1 MALALDLGLG
11 ALFIGDCLLG
21 QPIERLSRFIDLD
34 GELNLPTWYASVLWF
49 GVAALMWIAVR
60 RLIQRSRPT
69 SWVLLLLPT
78 VFLLFS
84 LDEVASLHEGLGGVL
99 DRLVLDV
106 PRSLTVLPR
115 TGVLALVFGIPFIA
129 AMVLLFV
136 AVRPFLGTF
145 RRPFNAITLGMA
157 LVLTGAFAV
166 ELLSN
171 FVEPSSLMDGFQV
184 LLEEELELVGATLIL
199 WGTFELGR
207 DSGAFARAFG
217 VQTSSRAD

>member
-1 MALALDLGLG
+1 MAFALDLGLG
-11 ALFIGDCLLG
+11 ALFIGDYLLG
-21 QPIERLSRFIDLD
+21 QPIERFSRFIDLD

-49 GVAALMWIAVR
+49 GVAALMWIVAK
-60 RLIQRSRPT
+60 RLIHRSRPT

-157 LVLTGAFAV
+157 LVLAGAFAV
-166 ELLSN
+166 ELVSN
-171 FVEPSSLMDGFQV
+171 LVEPSSMMDGLQV

-217 VQTSSRAD
+217 VQTSSRAG